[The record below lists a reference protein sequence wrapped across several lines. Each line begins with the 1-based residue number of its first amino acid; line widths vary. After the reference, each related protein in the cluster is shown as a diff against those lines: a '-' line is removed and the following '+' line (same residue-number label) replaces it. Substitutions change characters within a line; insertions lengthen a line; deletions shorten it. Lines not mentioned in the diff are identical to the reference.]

1 MSDGG
6 ISSQRFEDPF
16 ANESAEP
23 PSGVRSLL
31 RRLARAS
38 G

>member
-6 ISSQRFEDPF
+6 SSSQRFEDPS

-23 PSGVRSLL
+23 PSGVLPF
-31 RRLARAS
+31 A

>member
-6 ISSQRFEDPF
+6 SHTRFEDPS

-23 PSGVRSLL
+23 PSGVSSF
-31 RRLARAS
+31 RR
-38 G
+38 

>member
-6 ISSQRFEDPF
+6 SSRKRFEDPA

-23 PSGVRSLL
+23 PSGVLPFADSK
-31 RRLARAS
+31 RA
-38 G
+38 

>member
-6 ISSQRFEDPF
+6 SSSQRFEDPF

-23 PSGVRSLL
+23 PSGVLSF
-31 RRLARAS
+31 A

>member
-6 ISSQRFEDPF
+6 SSSQRFEDSF

-23 PSGVRSLL
+23 PSGVFSFF
-31 RRLARAS
+31 A